1 EAVAFFGKEGLGVAK
16 DGQDKRT
23 KDHHVFSS
31 LPGRLQDASIKRETT
46 SDERGRPWVSCP
58 SPACVLPFVLTAA
71 AAAPWASCIV
81 CLPFRCRRACN
92 HTTTTT
98 TTKMSESQNNA
109 ELEQMLTERMFEL
122 DEARHSITQMAFS
135 IRAYEDQR
143 GADMA
148 TIAELH
154 QRIAR
159 LEQDLATTRDLLD
172 EMAKKFDQA
181 MKKWNR

>member
-1 EAVAFFGKEGLGVAK
+1 
-16 DGQDKRT
+16 
-23 KDHHVFSS
+23 
-31 LPGRLQDASIKRETT
+31 
-46 SDERGRPWVSCP
+46 
-58 SPACVLPFVLTAA
+58 
-71 AAAPWASCIV
+71 
-81 CLPFRCRRACN
+81 
-92 HTTTTT
+92 
-98 TTKMSESQNNA
+98 MSESQSNA
-109 ELEQMLTERMFEL
+109 ELEQMLTERVFEL

-143 GADMA
+143 GADMVTREIQA